1 MVVLEFVGAT
11 ATSALPT
18 IAGGYRNLLT
28 LGGPSG
34 SDTLLEGLRLTRGV
48 YGRRANPC
56 PQKIQW
62 QGQGQQSPRL
72 ARRSK
77 GYAGEY

>member
-1 MVVLEFVGAT
+1 MRSCWSSWALPQRRHFPLSRVAT
-11 ATSALPT
+11 A
-18 IAGGYRNLLT
+18 ILT

-34 SDTLLEGLRLTRGV
+34 RDTLLEGLRLTRGV